1 MIGSY
6 GVYCRRANADD
17 DGGFSQ
23 GDTKGANYYAEH
35 RVVVNSGRNG
45 TTTNTIVENDP
56 SKEDDKFVWC
66 CVSEP
71 KMQAERNSHWYKSSM
86 AVLLLA
92 ISLAVL
98 LMVSGL
104 LLYFKY
110 FSCKYARYIRFYAS
124 CRILAEK
131 TRLLWLRTGF
141 LPKRKSVFCC
151 CCCFLFLLS
160 HCLTPHL
167 VWNI

>member
-1 MIGSY
+1 MNLNSSTETKDMIGSY
-6 GVYCRRANADD
+6 GVYCRRANTDD

-23 GDTKGANYYAEH
+23 GDAKGANYYAEH

-92 ISLAVL
+92 ISLTVL
-98 LMVSGL
+98 IMVSGL

-110 FSCKYARYIRFYAS
+110 FSCEYQRF
-124 CRILAEK
+124 
-131 TRLLWLRTGF
+131 T
-141 LPKRKSVFCC
+141 
-151 CCCFLFLLS
+151 CF
-160 HCLTPHL
+160 
-167 VWNI
+167 